1 MKYFSKFQRL
11 RRIHMVFQELGPN
24 YLRPGHGACAGCGL
38 AVGMKLVMQA
48 MGPRTIVI
56 IVPSCEGAVSG
67 MYPNSPHAVPAF
79 HSAFEIAAPTAAGIA
94 NALKIQGKDDI
105 QVLAFAGDGGTFDIG
120 LAALSGVTKNND
132 DIVYVCLDNEAYMN
146 TGIQVSSSTPSFA
159 WTGTTPKGNPR
170 RKKNIMEIMA
180 AHYNP
185 YSATATIGF
194 PRDLQQKIVK
204 AKGIRGTK
212 FIHLLSPCPTGWR
225 MPSDISPEI
234 SILAVET
241 NVFPL
246 YEVEDGKRY
255 TINHEPRCL
264 PVQEYLLRQ
273 GRFRHLKEEQ
283 IRQIQM
289 EVDEEW
295 NKLKWKADHSTLNR
309 KTFPTNKTITSTAA
323 RKQKS

>member
-1 MKYFSKFQRL
+1 MAFP
-11 RRIHMVFQELGPN
+11 ELGPN

-38 AVGMKLVMQA
+38 ATGMKLVMQA

-56 IVPSCEGAVSG
+56 IVPSCGGAVSG

-105 QVLAFAGDGGTFDIG
+105 QVVAFAGDGGTFDIG

-146 TGIQVSSSTPSFA
+146 TGIQVSSSTPAFA
-159 WTGTTPKGNPR
+159 WTGTTPKGNPN

-185 YSATATIGF
+185 YSATATPGF
-194 PRDLQQKIVK
+194 PRDLQQKIMK

-212 FIHLLSPCPTGWR
+212 FIHLLTPCPTGWR
-225 MPSDISPEI
+225 MASDISPEI

-246 YEVEDGKRY
+246 YEVEYGKRY
-255 TINHEPRCL
+255 TINHNPRCL
-264 PVQEYLLRQ
+264 PVQEYLLKQ

-289 EVDEEW
+289 DVDEEW
-295 NKLKWKADHSTLNR
+295 EKLKHRADHST
-309 KTFPTNKTITSTAA
+309 STLPAA
-323 RKQKS
+323 RRHKS

>member
-1 MKYFSKFQRL
+1 MISPEQQPNLL
-11 RRIHMVFQELGPN
+11 RT
-24 YLRPGHGACAGCGL
+24 GHAACAGCGL
-38 AVGMKLVMQA
+38 AVAMKLVFQVT
-48 MGPRTIVI
+48 GPRTIHV
-56 IVPSCEGAVSG
+56 IVPSCEGSIGGVYPVTAYGVSTF
-67 MYPNSPHAVPAF
+67 HA
-79 HSAFEIAAPTAAGIA
+79 AFEIAAPTAAGIA

-120 LAALSGVTKNND
+120 LAALSGVAKNND

-159 WTGTTPKGNPR
+159 WTVTTPKGNPR

-194 PRDLQQKIVK
+194 PRDLQQKIIK
-204 AKGIRGTK
+204 AKSIRGTK
-212 FIHLLSPCPTGWR
+212 FIHMLVPCPTGWR
-225 MPSDISPEI
+225 TPSDISPEL

-255 TINHEPRCL
+255 TINHEPRGL
-264 PVQEYLLRQ
+264 PVQEYLLKQ

-289 EVDEEW
+289 DEDEGW
-295 NKLKWKADHSTLNR
+295 EKLKLRASHHSR
-309 KTFPTNKTITSTAA
+309 S
-323 RKQKS
+323 KSK

>member
-1 MKYFSKFQRL
+1 
-11 RRIHMVFQELGPN
+11 MVLTEQQPN
-24 YLRPGHGACAGCGL
+24 LLRPGHAACAGCGL
-38 AVGMKLVMQA
+38 VVAMKLVFQA
-48 MGPRTIVI
+48 MGPKTIAV
-56 IVPSCEGAVSG
+56 IVPSCEGAIGGV
-67 MYPNSPHAVPAF
+67 YPITAYGVPTF

-94 NALKIQGKDDI
+94 NALKIQGKNDI
-105 QVLAFAGDGGTFDIG
+105 QVVAFAGDGGTFDIG
-120 LAALSGVTKNND
+120 LASLSGATKNNE
-132 DIVYVCLDNEAYMN
+132 DIIYVCLDNEGYMN

-194 PRDLQQKIVK
+194 PRDLQQKITK
-204 AKGIRGTK
+204 AKSIRGTK
-212 FIHLLSPCPTGWR
+212 FIHMLVPCPTGWR
-225 MPSDISPEI
+225 TPSDISPEL

-255 TINHEPRCL
+255 TVNREPRGL
-264 PVQEYLLRQ
+264 PVREYLLRQ
-273 GRFRHLKEEQ
+273 GRFRHLREEQ

-289 EVDEEW
+289 DADEEW
-295 NKLKWKADHSTLNR
+295 MKLKQRAG
-309 KTFPTNKTITSTAA
+309 TSASGG
-323 RKQKS
+323 R

>member
-1 MKYFSKFQRL
+1 MAYP
-11 RRIHMVFQELGPN
+11 ELGPN

-38 AVGMKLVMQA
+38 VTGMKLVMQA

-79 HSAFEIAAPTAAGIA
+79 HAAFEIAAPTAAGIA

-120 LAALSGVTKNND
+120 LAALSGVTQNND

-225 MPSDISPEI
+225 MPTDISPEI

-273 GRFRHLKEEQ
+273 GRFRHLKEDQ

-289 EVDEEW
+289 GVDEEW
-295 NKLKWKADHSTLNR
+295 EKLKRRANHY
-309 KTFPTNKTITSTAA
+309 ITTVNAA
-323 RKQKS
+323 RRHKS

>member
-1 MKYFSKFQRL
+1 MIQPE
-11 RRIHMVFQELGPN
+11 HQPN
-24 YLRPGHGACAGCGL
+24 LLRPGHAACAGCGL
-38 AVGMKLVMQA
+38 AVGMKLVLQA
-48 MGPRTIVI
+48 MGPRTIAV
-56 IVPSCEGAVSG
+56 IVPSCEGSIG
-67 MYPNSPHAVPAF
+67 GLYPITAYGVPTF

-94 NALKIQGKDDI
+94 NALKIQGRDDI
-105 QVLAFAGDGGTFDIG
+105 QALAFAGDGGTYDIG

-132 DIVYVCLDNEAYMN
+132 DIIYVCLDNEGYMN
-146 TGIQVSSSTPSFA
+146 TGIQVSSSTPCFA

-194 PRDLQQKIVK
+194 PQDLQQKIIK

-225 MPSDISPEI
+225 MAPDLSPEI

-246 YEVEDGKRY
+246 YEVEDGVRF
-255 TINHEPRCL
+255 TINHEPRRL
-264 PVQEYLLRQ
+264 PVETYLLKQ
-273 GRFRHLKEEQ
+273 GRFQHVTDKE
-283 IRQIQM
+283 IKRIQR

-295 NKLKWKADHSTLNR
+295 GKLRWKASQS
-309 KTFPTNKTITSTAA
+309 ITREDVS
-323 RKQKS
+323 